1 MDGFNFGYELTDR
14 EVEKL
19 WEELEDVPFD
29 ENENGRLVL
38 ANDWYG
44 WSKGTMREDIWSW
57 FAGHH
62 SKGITWLVYEYEG

>member
-19 WEELEDVPFD
+19 WEELEDVPFEED
-29 ENENGRLVL
+29 ENHRLIL

-44 WSKGTMREDIWSW
+44 WKKGTMRVDIWSW
-57 FAGHH
+57 FAGNH
-62 SKGITWLVYEYEG
+62 SKGITYLVYEYEG